1 MKRLQSVFEHLATS
15 SSEIVETESSI
26 RGHGSMFPNLQKIL
40 QIPELKQKIIFTLLM
55 LVVCRIGGFVPVPG
69 INGELAM
76 SLFKQATGGAQ
87 NLFQLVDIFSG
98 GAFSQM
104 TVIALGVIPYISS
117 SIIMQLM
124 MALSPSLMREMQEN
138 QQAARRKVNQY
149 TRYLTVILAL
159 VQSFLFARYA
169 LSMNLANPGIINSEL
184 ITNTLFGFPL
194 LFFVVTMLSMTAGTM
209 FLVWVGEQ
217 ITDRGIGNGMS
228 LIITLGIVSSLPS
241 AVGQVFQQLNLD
253 SQAAGQMSFTTVI
266 VLLAMFILVTLST
279 ILIVQGTRKIPLQY
293 ARRVVGRQEV
303 QGATSFIPLKVNY
316 AGVVPVIFA
325 SALLMFPATLA
336 QFIGQ
341 GTWFADIA
349 ASITPGSTIYILFY
363 VALIVFF
370 TYFWTATQFKPDQ
383 IASEMKKNGAFIPGV
398 RQGKPTQEYLEDTM
412 NKITFLGAISL
423 ALIAVLP
430 NMVGRFLGVPPTISY
445 YFGGTALLILVGVVL
460 DTVKQVESHLIMK
473 RYDGF
478 MRKSKAKMR

>member
-1 MKRLQSVFEHLATS
+1 
-15 SSEIVETESSI
+15 
-26 RGHGSMFPNLQKIL
+26 MFQNLQKIF
-40 QIPELKQKIIFTLLM
+40 QVPELKDKILFTLLM

-76 SLFKQATGGAQ
+76 SYFRQATGGTQ

-117 SIIMQLM
+117 SIIMQLLT
-124 MALSPSLMREMQEN
+124 ALSPSLVREMQEN
-138 QQAARRKVNQY
+138 AQAARRKINKY
-149 TRYLTVILAL
+149 TRYLTIILSL
-159 VQSFLFARYA
+159 VQSFVFARYA
-169 LSMNLANPGIINSEL
+169 LSMNLATPGIINPEL
-184 ITNTLFGFPL
+184 INSTFFGFPL
-194 LFFVVTMLSMTAGTM
+194 LFFAIVMFSMTTGTM
-209 FLVWVGEQ
+209 FLMWVGEQ

-241 AVGQVFQQLNLD
+241 AVGQVLQQLNLD
-253 SQAAGQMSFTTVI
+253 SQVAGQMNLTTVAI
-266 VLLAMFILVTLST
+266 LLTMFVLVTLST

-293 ARRVVGRQEV
+293 ARRVIGRQEV
-303 QGATSFIPLKVNY
+303 QGSTSFIPLKVNY

-325 SALLMFPATLA
+325 SSLLLFPATIA

-341 GTWFADIA
+341 GTWFASFA
-349 ASITPGSTIYILFY
+349 SSITPGSTLYLILY
-363 VALIVFF
+363 VALIIFF

-398 RQGKPTQEYLEDTM
+398 RQGKPTQDYLEDTM
-412 NKITFLGAISL
+412 TKITFLGAVSL

-430 NMVGRFLGVPPTISY
+430 NLVGRLLGVSPSISY
-445 YFGGTALLILVGVVL
+445 YFGGQL
-460 DTVKQVESHLIMK
+460 
-473 RYDGF
+473 F
-478 MRKSKAKMR
+478 